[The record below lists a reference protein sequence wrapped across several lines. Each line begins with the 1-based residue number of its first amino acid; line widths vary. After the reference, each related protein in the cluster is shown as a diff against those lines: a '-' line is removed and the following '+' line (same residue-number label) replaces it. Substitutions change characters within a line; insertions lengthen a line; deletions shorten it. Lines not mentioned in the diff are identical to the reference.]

1 MLKFFKNEASDF
13 KDLQISILFEL
24 EESKMLF

>member
-1 MLKFFKNEASDF
+1 MLKFFTNEVRDF
-13 KDLQISILFEL
+13 KNLQMSILFEL